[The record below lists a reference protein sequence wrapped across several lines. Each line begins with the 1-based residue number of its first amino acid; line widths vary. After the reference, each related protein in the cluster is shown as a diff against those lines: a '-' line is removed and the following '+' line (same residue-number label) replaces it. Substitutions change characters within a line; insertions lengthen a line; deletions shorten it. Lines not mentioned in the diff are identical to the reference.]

1 MGPERLSPLRTAPE
15 ARLAEAVGL
24 PAPPP
29 GPGQGE
35 LDPVTE
41 AVIDLIAAT
50 GLLQGPD
57 IAALRDRGR
66 RPESV
71 AQGLIEV
78 GIHSSDGMAGV
89 LASRYHLPLVDLG
102 ATG

>member
-1 MGPERLSPLRTAPE
+1 MGPERLSPLRTAAPE

-24 PAPPP
+24 PTPPP
-29 GPGQGE
+29 APGQGGI
-35 LDPVTE
+35 DPVTE

-66 RPESV
+66 TTESV
-71 AQGLIEV
+71 AQAIVDVGLA
-78 GIHSSDGMAGV
+78 SSDGMAPV
-89 LASRYHLPLVDLG
+89 LARPHPLPLPHPRPP
-102 ATG
+102 